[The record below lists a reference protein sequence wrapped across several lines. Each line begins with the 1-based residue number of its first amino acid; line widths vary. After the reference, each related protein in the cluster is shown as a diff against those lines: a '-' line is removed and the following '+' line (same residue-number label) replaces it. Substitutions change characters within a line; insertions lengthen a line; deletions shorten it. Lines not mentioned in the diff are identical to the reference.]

1 MFELLLKASSQP
13 PHSCLCCVQ
22 AWVENALNWT
32 LRCWKVDLDGEKE
45 ACETLPLDMAWLLH
59 PEPTAAMA
67 SLHETSLR
75 LGPSAHCMDGDGSDK

>member
-1 MFELLLKASSQP
+1 MFELLLKVSSQP

-22 AWVENALNWT
+22 ARVENALNSS
-32 LRCWKVDLDGEKE
+32 LRCWKVELEGEKE
-45 ACETLPLDMAWLLH
+45 ACETLSLDMAWPLH

-75 LGPSAHCMDGDGSDK
+75 LGPSARCVDGEGSDK